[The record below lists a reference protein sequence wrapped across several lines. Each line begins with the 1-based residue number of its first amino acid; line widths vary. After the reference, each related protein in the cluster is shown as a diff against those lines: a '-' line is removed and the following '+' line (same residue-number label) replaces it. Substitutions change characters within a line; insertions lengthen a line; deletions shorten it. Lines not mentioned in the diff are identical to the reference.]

1 MSWRCYDVRCCM
13 QATASACLF
22 SFASLFHFTFNTM
35 FSASPRS
42 SVEAFLCVT
51 AYHERWSLFSVS
63 PRSSVEAYFLRHRI
77 AAAKLLCILLSHFC
91 TFSRYLTVS
100 TCFDLA
106 SRVIPGGNFA
116 LNMDFYKYLLQ
127 QRTVCAPGGNVSNSV
142 SKSVSVTVLFR
153 THWVAGT
160 GFWPAHRQALAV
172 ARQWRQN
179 PVIVHYYCY

>member
-1 MSWRCYDVRCCM
+1 MSWRCYDVRCFM

-22 SFASLFHFTFNTM
+22 SFESLFHFTFNTR
-35 FSASPRS
+35 FSA
-42 SVEAFLCVT
+42 
-51 AYHERWSLFSVS
+51 S

-127 QRTVCAPGGNVSNSV
+127 QRTVCAPGGNESNSV
-142 SKSVSVTVLFR
+142 SKSVSVTIFFR
-153 THWVAGT
+153 THWVAET

-172 ARQWRQN
+172 ARKWRQD
-179 PVIVHYYCY
+179 PVILHWYNC